1 MHPGKD
7 GQRTDIFTNGFS
19 GANSADDCSV
29 ILNDNSMRS
38 PDLTNTVIFP
48 SLHGEKKPDDEPS
61 SYLSL
66 LQRSALALL
75 LPYSYKKLCSF
86 FQGFP
91 QQNFQHKKRS

>member
-61 SYLSL
+61 SYLSFFL
-66 LQRSALALL
+66 FVVAPALGISTSPPVQLQETV
-75 LPYSYKKLCSF
+75 
-86 FQGFP
+86 
-91 QQNFQHKKRS
+91 